1 MKENSE
7 MITAQQMDE
16 YCIRNGLG
24 YYPDTSY
31 KKDFAVLEE
40 QIREQE
46 ELLMAFTANNL
57 YNADSAVSWNGNVAV
72 VLTDRRMLYGKKTL
86 LTSPVRIVDLVDITD
101 ISESR
106 FGNYETKLII
116 DSAVG
121 ERIMLGLNRK
131 NAEKVIKL
139 LKETTEAQK
148 TLGKKRVVSVADELL
163 RFKQLLDM
171 NAITAEEYEKK
182 KKELLGG

>member
-1 MKENSE
+1 
-7 MITAQQMDE
+7 MITATQMDE

-31 KKDFAVLEE
+31 KKDFAVIEE

-57 YNADSAVSWNGNVAV
+57 YNAESSVSWNGNVAV
-72 VLTDRRMLYGKKTL
+72 VVTDKRMLYGRKTL
-86 LTSPVRIVDLVDITD
+86 FTSPVRTVDLIDFTDIT
-101 ISESR
+101 ESS

-116 DSAVG
+116 DFTVG
-121 ERIMLGLNRK
+121 DRIMLGLNKK
-131 NAEKVIKL
+131 NAEKVIEL
-139 LKETTEAQK
+139 LKETVEAQK

-171 NAITAEEYEKK
+171 NAITPEEYEKK
-182 KKELLGG
+182 KKVLLGS